1 MHLIHRLV
9 LQVDKE
15 IYLLIRSQ
23 ELFAR
28 KYIKFMTKN
37 LISKLRGLQL
47 LQEMV
52 QEQTHVKLV
61 VHTTIIKL
69 QINKVFLWPVWP
81 ILVIRPNKFMK
92 ELSVD
97 IIHKMAILW
106 VRFPI

>member
-1 MHLIHRLV
+1 MHLIHPLV

-15 IYLLIRSQ
+15 IYLLIPSQ

-28 KYIKFMTKN
+28 KYIKFMN
-37 LISKLRGLQL
+37 LISKLVQL

-52 QEQTHVKLV
+52 LEQTHVKLV
-61 VHTTIIKL
+61 VHTTIL

-97 IIHKMAILW
+97 IIHKMAIVW
-106 VRFPI
+106 VRFPIV